1 MDQLKGMATF
11 VRIVDCGSLSAAADE
26 LGRSPSAVVRTLAE
40 LEKHLDVR
48 LLNRSTRQHSLTD
61 EGRDYLLRCRRI
73 LADIEEAEF
82 VLDSRKLDLRGKL
95 SVTAPVMFGGLH
107 ISPLLN
113 QWLREH
119 PGMTA
124 ELTLLDRVVDVIEE
138 GFDLAL
144 RIGQLSDSSLIAMPL
159 GHVSM
164 VTCASPEL
172 VRRLGAPEHPRD
184 LAEWP
189 VVTFSAQSSVWR
201 YSWAGAS
208 GEQGAW
214 EGGREGDLIDQ
225 EVSPV
230 LTSNQVG
237 PVLEAAIQG
246 LGAARIMSYQ
256 AKNALDSG
264 ALVPLLPQWQSVQ
277 IPVQFVYPHTRLIS
291 PRVRQFLDWAAPR
304 IRTLLAS

>member
-1 MDQLKGMATF
+1 MDKLKGMATF
-11 VRIVDCGSLSAAADE
+11 VRIVDCGSLSAAAE
-26 LGRSPSAVVRTLAE
+26 QLGRSPSAVVRTLAE
-40 LEKHLDVR
+40 LEKHLGVR

-95 SVTAPVMFGGLH
+95 SITAPVMFGGLH

-113 QWLREH
+113 QWLQEH

-172 VRRLGAPEHPRD
+172 VQTLGTPEHPRD
-184 LAEWP
+184 LADWP
-189 VVTFSAQSSVWR
+189 VLTFSAQSSVWR
-201 YSWAGAS
+201 YC
-208 GEQGAW
+208 
-214 EGGREGDLIDQ
+214 RTEGDPEKGSQGKSQESDLIEQ
-225 EVSPV
+225 KISPV

-246 LGAARIMSYQ
+246 LGVARIMSYQ

-304 IRTLLAS
+304 IRTLLAN

>member
-1 MDQLKGMATF
+1 MDKLKGMATF
-11 VRIVDCGSLSAAADE
+11 VRSVDCGSLSAAAE
-26 LGRSPSAVVRTLAE
+26 QLGRSPSAVVRTLAE
-40 LEKHLDVR
+40 LEKHLGVR

-95 SVTAPVMFGGLH
+95 SITAPVMFGGLH

-113 QWLREH
+113 QWLQEH

-172 VRRLGAPEHPRD
+172 VQTLGTPEHPRD
-184 LAEWP
+184 LADWP
-189 VVTFSAQSSVWR
+189 VLTFSAQSSVWR
-201 YSWAGAS
+201 YC
-208 GEQGAW
+208 
-214 EGGREGDLIDQ
+214 RTEGDPEKGGQGKSQESDLIEQ
-225 EVSPV
+225 KISPV

-246 LGAARIMSYQ
+246 LGVARIMSYQ

-291 PRVRQFLDWAAPR
+291 PRVRQFLDWTAPR

>member
-1 MDQLKGMATF
+1 MDKLKGMATF

-40 LEKHLDVR
+40 LERHLGVR

-95 SVTAPVMFGGLH
+95 SVTAPVMFGSLH

-113 QWLREH
+113 QWLQEH

-172 VRRLGAPEHPRD
+172 VRQRGTPEHPRD

-189 VVTFSAQSSVWR
+189 VVTFSVQSSVWR
-201 YSWAGAS
+201 YCRVEGSW
-208 GEQGAW
+208 ED
-214 EGGREGDLIDQ
+214 GGRDGDLIDQ

-230 LTSNQVG
+230 LISNQVG

-246 LGAARIMSYQ
+246 LGVARIMSYQ

-291 PRVRQFLDWAAPR
+291 PRVRQFLDWATPR